1 MQKTD
6 EYIAKRL
13 KWKAGKHSLPTQHS
27 FLFES
32 LPSENQKFYSE
43 LFKSQNIGI
52 PVLVFTQPTNDKW
65 TVFGTRKIVWGEYNN
80 FESLLISDIKEMRP
94 QSLVEIS
101 ENEKVTREQVKKAEW
116 DELTITNLNSEQFVI
131 PAFKGSDFFAM
142 WNILLMNWQ
151 LNRKLKLEN

>member
-13 KWKAGKHSLPTQHS
+13 KWKAGKHSIPTQHS

-32 LPSENQKFYSE
+32 LSTENQKYYSE
-43 LFKSQNIGI
+43 LFKTHNIGI
-52 PVLVFTQPTNDKW
+52 PVLVFTQPKNDKW
-65 TVFGTRKIVWGEYNN
+65 TIIGTRKIIWGEYD
-80 FESLLISDIKEMRP
+80 ELKSLSISEIKEMRP

-101 ENEKVTREQVKKAEW
+101 KTGKATREQVKKAEW
-116 DELTITNLNSEQFVI
+116 DELTITNLNSEQHVV

-142 WNILLMNWQ
+142 WNILLMNRQ
-151 LNRKLKLEN
+151 LNRE

>member
-13 KWKAGKHSLPTQHS
+13 KWKDGKHSLPTQHS

-101 ENEKVTREQVKKAEW
+101 ENEIATREQVKKAEW

>member
-13 KWKAGKHSLPTQHS
+13 KWKAEKHSLPTEHS
-27 FLFES
+27 FLFEI
-32 LPSENQKFYSE
+32 LPTENQKYYLE
-43 LFKSQNIGI
+43 LFENLNIGI
-52 PVLVFTQPTNDKW
+52 PVLVFTQPNNDKW
-65 TVFGTRKIVWGEYNN
+65 TIIGTRKIVWGEYDKY
-80 FESLLISDIKEMRP
+80 ESLLIENIKEMKP
-94 QSLVEIS
+94 ESLVKLS
-101 ENEKVTREQVKKAEW
+101 ESGKATKESMKKAEW

-151 LNRKLKLEN
+151 LNRKQKLEE

>member
-13 KWKAGKHSLPTQHS
+13 KWKAEKHSLPTQHS

-32 LPSENQKFYSE
+32 LPFENQKYYTE

-52 PVLVFTQPTNDKW
+52 PVLVFTQPNNDKW
-65 TVFGTRKIVWGEYNN
+65 TIIGTRKIVWGEYDK
-80 FESLLISDIKEMRP
+80 FQSLLIENIKEMKP
-94 QSLVEIS
+94 ESLVKLMETG
-101 ENEKVTREQVKKAEW
+101 KVTKESIKKADW
-116 DELTITNLNSEQFVI
+116 DELTITNLNSEKFII

-142 WNILLMNWQ
+142 WNILLMNRQ
-151 LNRKLKLEN
+151 LNRK

>member
-13 KWKAGKHSLPTQHS
+13 KWKAVKHSLPTKHS

-32 LPSENQKFYSE
+32 LPAENKKYYSE
-43 LFKSQNIGI
+43 LFKNLNTGI
-52 PVLVFTQPTNDKW
+52 PVLVFTQPKNDKW
-65 TVFGTRKIVWGEYNN
+65 TIITTRKIIWGEYDK
-80 FESLLISDIKEMRP
+80 FESLLISDIKEFRP

-101 ENEKVTREQVKKAEW
+101 ETGKKATRESIRKAEW
-116 DELTITNLNSEQFVI
+116 DELTITNLNSEKFII

-142 WNILLMNWQ
+142 WSILLMNQ
-151 LNRKLKLEN
+151 RLNRK